1 MIFEVFTRHS
11 GDPSGRQQD
20 ARCLFH
26 QGCLIKSHRLSKV
39 TSLWSGWHHAYL
51 ALVAIGLAVSC
62 TMTPATGPEG
72 ANGPS
77 SNSTK
82 ANPDSKVKRSNLQVN
97 PLSVNFGN
105 VQVGTKSTQPVTI
118 TNTGS
123 VSLVILQ
130 ASVTGSG
137 FSISGLL
144 LPLTL
149 NPGSYKTFNAT
160 FSPEVSGLA
169 DGNIAI
175 VVNILSSPISV
186 KLSGT
191 GTSSFTYLLSLSPS
205 STNFGNV
212 SVGSK
217 STLPVEMINTGTG
230 SVTVT
235 KANLTGATFS
245 ISSLSLPLTILA
257 RKNDS
262 FNVTF
267 APTTTGVFN
276 GNVSI
281 VSNAT
286 NSPANEPLSGTGVN
300 APYVSLSWDA
310 STSKNITGYNVYRG
324 VQVNG
329 PFNKI
334 NTSLVPSTSYQDNSV
349 YAGDTYYYVTT
360 AVDTQGVESAYSNEA
375 KATLPSS

>member
-1 MIFEVFTRHS
+1 
-11 GDPSGRQQD
+11 
-20 ARCLFH
+20 
-26 QGCLIKSHRLSKV
+26 
-39 TSLWSGWHHAYL
+39 
-51 ALVAIGLAVSC
+51 
-62 TMTPATGPEG
+62 MTPATGPEG